1 MAITSKTTK
10 AELLKLFD
18 KHKDIVKDTIKE
30 TLSYMGED
38 TVGYIRKQPQDESW
52 IDRTGNLRSSIA
64 YEIIGDGKVLEVGEG
79 VLIKDGKD
87 GVIKGVEYAKKI
99 GSSMLTSVGN
109 NFAIVVVAGMEYAM
123 SVERRDNK
131 VVLERGKLK
140 ADKEFPE
147 YMRGAVRK
155 IILRINALN
164 DANK

>member
-1 MAITSKTTK
+1 MAITSRTTK
-10 AELLKLFD
+10 AELLKIFD
-18 KHKDIVKDTIKE
+18 EHKDIVKDTIKE

-38 TVGYIRKQPQDESW
+38 AVKFIREQPQDESW

-64 YEIIGDGKVLEVGEG
+64 YEVIGDGKVLEVGEG
-79 VLIKDGKD
+79 VLVKDGKD
-87 GVIKGVEYAKKI
+87 GVVKGIEYAKKV
-99 GSSMLTSVGN
+99 GSSLLTSVGN
-109 NFAIVVVAGMEYAM
+109 NYAIVIVAGMEYAM

-131 VVLERGKLK
+131 VVLERGKLR

-164 DANK
+164 DADK

>member
-1 MAITSKTTK
+1 MAITSRTTK
-10 AELLKLFD
+10 AELLKIFD
-18 KHKDIVKDTIKE
+18 EHKDIVKDTIKE

-38 TVGYIRKQPQDESW
+38 AVKFIREQPQDESW

-79 VLIKDGKD
+79 VLVKDGKD
-87 GVIKGVEYAKKI
+87 GVVKGIEYAKKV
-99 GSSMLTSVGN
+99 GSSLLTSVGN
-109 NFAIVVVAGMEYAM
+109 NYAIVIVAGMEYAM

-131 VVLERGKLK
+131 VVLERGKLR

-164 DANK
+164 DADK